1 LGNNYESLQVTIAAC
16 NSGGFAHKDFVEP
29 RLQGTWSVTAARD
42 VERGMSVEADTK
54 EERQKDYTENRK
66 VKGLKIG
73 QLDGVDLYWYSY
85 PPAYAKT
92 ILDNGEYSSDH
103 RPSMQMG
110 PGSVLPALAFFL
122 RPTQPTLAILSHRA
136 GQQQGHP
143 WPQG

>member
-1 LGNNYESLQVTIAAC
+1 MDAAKDSNESDAAQVDMRWSPLGAC
-16 NSGGFAHKDFVEP
+16 DKTFLLFS
-29 RLQGTWSVTAARD
+29 RD
-42 VERGMSVEADTK
+42 YLKHHRRPSQQ

-73 QLDGVDLYWYSY
+73 PLDGVDLYWYSY

-92 ILDNGEYSSDH
+92 ILDNWEYSCDH

-110 PGSVLPALAFFL
+110 PGSVVPALAFFL